1 MQFLKTKNE
10 RKQEIEKVGSIPKLK
25 VNLVF
30 PHSSEGKFLATPME
44 SCSSITLKIPGD
56 FKHGTVARNNSST
69 ALSLTDTISFENDQ
83 DIINPDELDVG
94 MFEEIGTS
102 SAGPSFEAI
111 NHCSQPLDVPS
122 KSLLIEKELCISP
135 AINHNQI
142 EIPSTNTEDI
152 PESYLE
158 EMIEYVNVW
167 QSGPLDSL
175 STTDVDLFL
184 TSAGKESTNPS
195 PINQNESVTSVS
207 TVPQTSE
214 VKVGNSYNGSQE
226 YKVEKRLKLDT
237 AREDIPLGTQE
248 KKISTHI
255 PTVSKGR
262 QMPFI
267 SRENFSVVGRK
278 VEQAGGNRS
287 FTSKEK
293 QMHYSKD
300 FFKRDKMKNN
310 TISTQERCKAM
321 IERRI
326 VYVGDVPDWYT
337 VDQLKER
344 FKVFG
349 TIKDI
354 QMKLKETDE
363 CSIVMKHSPHMSDL
377 FRKIPRTPIKKR
389 FGFITYSTHKEA
401 SMAID
406 HGNKGHELKLSLSFG
421 GRRHY
426 VGEDYTDLDGNVA
439 KNENKNSS
447 KSALGADDDYTQILL
462 LEQRK
467 RGLIPPSTTIKCLNQ
482 R

>member
-1 MQFLKTKNE
+1 M
-10 RKQEIEKVGSIPKLK
+10 
-25 VNLVF
+25 
-30 PHSSEGKFLATPME
+30 PME

-56 FKHGTVARNNSST
+56 FMHGTIARNNSYT
-69 ALSLTDTISFENDQ
+69 ALSLTNIISFENDQ

-102 SAGPSFEAI
+102 SAEPSFETV
-111 NHCSQPLDVPS
+111 NHCSQPLYVPS
-122 KSLLIEKELCISP
+122 KSLLIEKELCIPP
-135 AINHNQI
+135 AINHNQM
-142 EIPSTNTEDI
+142 ETASTNTEDI

-195 PINQNESVTSVS
+195 PVNQNGSVTSVS
-207 TVPQTSE
+207 LVPQTNE
-214 VKVGNSYNGSQE
+214 IKVGNSYNGSQE

-237 AREDIPLGTQE
+237 AREDIPLSTTE
-248 KKISTHI
+248 KKISTKI

-267 SRENFSVVGRK
+267 SRENFSSVGRG
-278 VEQAGGNRS
+278 VNQAGENRS
-287 FTSKEK
+287 LTTKEK
-293 QMHYSKD
+293 RIYYSKD
-300 FFKRDKMKNN
+300 FFKREKMKSN
-310 TISTQERCKAM
+310 TMSAQERFKAM
-321 IERRI
+321 NERRI
-326 VYVGDVPDWYT
+326 VYVGDIPDWYT
-337 VDQLKER
+337 IDQLKER

-354 QMKLKETDE
+354 QMKYKETDE
-363 CSIVMKHSPHMSDL
+363 CSIVMKHSPQMSDL

-389 FGFITYSTHKEA
+389 YGFITYSTHKEA
-401 SMAID
+401 TVAID
-406 HGNKGHELKLSLSFG
+406 HGNKGYELKLSLSFG

-447 KSALGADDDYTQILL
+447 KSTLGADDDYAQILL

-467 RGLIPPSTTIKCLNQ
+467 RGLAPPSTTIKCLNK